1 MDANQFKQF
10 MAQQATMMDKMI
22 EKIRVREAP
31 AGAPVLPVPTPSPLM
46 VDGDM
51 EENFDFFERSWEDR
65 ESVDEYST
73 RLKTLARVAKLGTLN
88 EELITY
94 KLITS
99 NKWPQLR
106 SKMLA
111 MTDLTLEKVV
121 DMCRAEEITAK
132 RSQDLAV
139 PDAEVNKVAKSNVP
153 SEARVQQEEFTEVKD
168 ESESEEESDVDASS
182 EDSSEEFEIG
192 KIIDNSDKGG
202 SVSAEL
208 ELKIS
213 DKWRKVISELDT
225 GANTSLIGQECLV
238 KLYGGKCPIIFPSKM
253 RLQSFGGNPIKVLGE
268 VKIPCR
274 RSGRKYRLVLQVVEG
289 AHRPLLSA
297 KVSRVLGFVKFCKSV
312 CFGGPD
318 STSPDKL
325 LKVYRVEAQ
334 KIVDKH
340 QSLFDGY
347 GKLDGEV
354 SLEVDHTV
362 PPSIQPPRRVPIA
375 LRGQLKKELEV
386 LEKEG
391 IVVKEPRH
399 TDWVSNIVIVQRG
412 DQSKKS
418 LRVCLD
424 PVPLNKALKRPKLQ
438 FVTLDEIL
446 PELGKAKV
454 FSTVDAKK
462 GFWHVVLDE
471 PSSQLTTFWTPFGRY
486 RWVRLPF
493 GIAPAPEIF
502 QMKLQGVIQGLPGVE
517 CIADDLLVFGV
528 GDTFEDALANHNV
541 CLEKLLCRLKEH
553 NIKLN
558 KEKLKLCET
567 SVKFYGHVL
576 TNKGLQPDET
586 KISTIRNYPT
596 PTDRKAVHRFI
607 GMVNYLSR
615 FIPNLSANL
624 TSLRKLIVESQ
635 PWQWTKIEAEEFE
648 RVKSLVSDTDTLRYY
663 DVNQP
668 ITVEC
673 DASCFGLGVAVYQ
686 GDGVVGYA
694 SRTLTPT
701 EQNYAQIEKELLA
714 ILFAC
719 IRFDQLIVGNPKAV
733 IKTDHKPLLNIF
745 NKPLLAAPRRLQ
757 HMLLNLQ
764 RYRLTV
770 EYVTGKDNVVADAL
784 SRAPTRDDQPW
795 DQYKK
800 LHIYKVFEELED
812 VKLKNFLSISD
823 SRLDERGWPA
833 SAERVPDSV
842 RIYFGYRNELS
853 TQNGIVFRGDRIL
866 VPQVLRRKLIDCCHI
881 SHNGIEATLKL
892 ARANLFWPGMSS
904 QITDVVKSC
913 SVCAKFAASQPH
925 PPMISHSIPVHPF
938 QMVSMDVF
946 FAEYRGHRRNFLVT
960 VDHYSDFLEV
970 DILKDLTPQSVI
982 AACQE
987 NFARHGKPQRML
999 TDNATNFVN
1008 KQMMKFAEDWDFE
1021 LVTSAPHHQQAN
1033 GKSEAAV
1040 KIAKRLLAKANETGT
1055 DFWFALLHWRNIP
1068 NKIGSSPVARLF
1080 SRSTRCGVPSTAANL
1095 VPKVVENVPASI
1107 EENRKRIKYQYDKK
1121 ARNLP
1126 ELETGSPVFV
1136 QLTPQTSKL
1145 WTPAVISNRLS
1156 ERSYTVEVNGKDY
1169 RRSLVHLKPRKEH
1182 STSPARLSPTVPE
1195 PRAVQPDHPEADA
1208 TRRLTSVEL
1217 DCQLPAASPLEPTI
1231 AVMPPPG
1238 SSNTTPSETTRD
1250 RRSTLPA
1257 SEWTSRAPAKGRQ
1270 SPFPSAEPGGFR
1282 EQLVHL
1288 GLVGLGCDHPRRLA
1302 PSRAITVKDDHPQA
1316 AGLNRKGGSP
1326 LGTPASVDS
1335 GAADQ
1340 PMREDACPPE
1350 PATPAGRPSSRHG
1363 SRKNR
1368 RRPRRPA
1375 NNTAS
1380 GAEVQ
1385 TRSQEQRAAASVS
1398 NNNTPP
1404 PFGAVPAAEWRLDEL
1419 LCRPAIAGGEP
1430 SAERITVC

>member
-51 EENFDFFERSWEDR
+51 EENFDFFERSWEEYVKATSMDTWPATADKQKVSYLLSVIGEPARKKFFNFELTEAERATPALALKAIREKVVPKRNVIVDRLEFFSATQSSR

-139 PDAEVNKVAKSNVP
+139 PDAEVNKVAKSKFRRKSQQLPLCKFCGDEHDFTKGSCPALGKRCRRCNGKNHF
-153 SEARVQQEEFTEVKD
+153 EKACRVKRGSSKKSSRKVKEVKD
-168 ESESEEESDVDASS
+168 ESESEEESDVDASA

-274 RSGRKYRLVLQVVEG
+274 RSGKKYRLVLQVVEG

-318 STSPDKL
+318 STSPEML

-424 PVPLNKALKRPKLQ
+424 PVPLNKALKRPNLQ

-635 PWQWTKIEAEEFE
+635 PWQWTKVEAEEFE

-823 SRLDERGWPA
+823 SRLDEVMKETEKDQTMQRVIEYVQRGWPA

-866 VPQVLRRKLIDCCHI
+866 VPQALRRKLIDCCHI

-925 PPMISHSIPVHPF
+925 PPMISHSIP
-938 QMVSMDVF
+938 
-946 FAEYRGHRRNFLVT
+946 
-960 VDHYSDFLEV
+960 
-970 DILKDLTPQSVI
+970 
-982 AACQE
+982 
-987 NFARHGKPQRML
+987 
-999 TDNATNFVN
+999 
-1008 KQMMKFAEDWDFE
+1008 
-1021 LVTSAPHHQQAN
+1021 TS
-1033 GKSEAAV
+1033 
-1040 KIAKRLLAKANETGT
+1040 
-1055 DFWFALLHWRNIP
+1055 
-1068 NKIGSSPVARLF
+1068 
-1080 SRSTRCGVPSTAANL
+1080 SRSTS
-1095 VPKVVENVPASI
+1095 
-1107 EENRKRIKYQYDKK
+1107 
-1121 ARNLP
+1121 
-1126 ELETGSPVFV
+1126 
-1136 QLTPQTSKL
+1136 
-1145 WTPAVISNRLS
+1145 
-1156 ERSYTVEVNGKDY
+1156 
-1169 RRSLVHLKPRKEH
+1169 
-1182 STSPARLSPTVPE
+1182 
-1195 PRAVQPDHPEADA
+1195 
-1208 TRRLTSVEL
+1208 
-1217 DCQLPAASPLEPTI
+1217 
-1231 AVMPPPG
+1231 
-1238 SSNTTPSETTRD
+1238 
-1250 RRSTLPA
+1250 
-1257 SEWTSRAPAKGRQ
+1257 
-1270 SPFPSAEPGGFR
+1270 
-1282 EQLVHL
+1282 
-1288 GLVGLGCDHPRRLA
+1288 
-1302 PSRAITVKDDHPQA
+1302 
-1316 AGLNRKGGSP
+1316 
-1326 LGTPASVDS
+1326 
-1335 GAADQ
+1335 
-1340 PMREDACPPE
+1340 
-1350 PATPAGRPSSRHG
+1350 
-1363 SRKNR
+1363 
-1368 RRPRRPA
+1368 
-1375 NNTAS
+1375 
-1380 GAEVQ
+1380 
-1385 TRSQEQRAAASVS
+1385 
-1398 NNNTPP
+1398 
-1404 PFGAVPAAEWRLDEL
+1404 
-1419 LCRPAIAGGEP
+1419 
-1430 SAERITVC
+1430 